1 MFVAFV
7 RAEVETMFRV
17 SQMLA
22 GKSRH
27 VLGAG
32 GLWSAGGRAAS
43 VAGCER
49 FSTGS
54 SMQKKE
60 KESPPSITIEV
71 SEGDEELVEEEEE
84 VVTDSMQPWA
94 DRERV
99 RQEHCWTGGREA
111 RRGRRTPQPMAED
124 AAVGGY
130 AARDYPE
137 EHSHDWADWLREDG
151 DRPAAG
157 PAGGRALYQGGGDQV
172 HRGGLPRARRRHD
185 HPGPS

>member
-1 MFVAFV
+1 
-7 RAEVETMFRV
+7 MFRV

-54 SMQKKE
+54 SMQKQE

-84 VVTDSMQPWA
+84 VVTDSMQPRLIVKELDKNIVGQAGQRVHFDQRDMFVSGSMQDDLHGILFKKFAQQAGVRNRAEDGHDFNAGPFGQLA
-94 DRERV
+94 DFHVDPE
-99 RQEHCWTGGREA
+99 QCQFGQFEQHDA
-111 RRGRRTPQPMAED
+111 RRLAFQYL
-124 AAVGGY
+124 AAQF
-130 AARDYPE
+130 
-137 EHSHDWADWLREDG
+137 
-151 DRPAAG
+151 G
-157 PAGGRALYQGGGDQV
+157 PD
-172 HRGGLPRARRRHD
+172 
-185 HPGPS
+185 